1 MVSWHN
7 KIEKE
12 LLEHLKSGHVTP
24 FAPAM
29 GVPASERTIRAGVLR
44 GLLTDP
50 DVKRLHPPLVSLEGV
65 IIEGRLSLNGL
76 ECEVNLFLVGCVFR
90 EVLELSFAH
99 LPRLVLAK
107 SKLVGMEAAG
117 VRIDNGLDA
126 RFVECAG
133 TVRLSGARIG
143 GQTDFT
149 GARLV
154 SAERSALEADGF
166 RADGDLLLRTELRT
180 QAARADSEFCA
191 RAAEDAVRLI
201 GAQISGD
208 LDLIGAR
215 LEAERG
221 PALTA
226 ERVRV
231 GGSALFQAVKAAS
244 MLGDE
249 PAARDGVSVLVLK
262 GAVISGELSLDKAKI
277 SSAQAGALAADN
289 IRVGGDA
296 FLRNMRAIGSDPEGV
311 VRLLGAHVEGSL
323 KCHGG
328 VMASHSGNQCSLDL
342 RFATLHKALY
352 LKPDFLRAGSA
363 DKVNLD
369 GLKYAIDLPEA
380 MDRREWIAFLRAR
393 VPYAAQPYRQLADV
407 YKAAGREEDARRV
420 LIAQQDHLLASGND
434 IPPFEKFRLRA
445 LKITVG
451 YGYRMSRPLAG
462 LALTTVAAIAMV
474 VVSAATTD
482 AVRLTPVY
490 SNQVKASA
498 TAHPGGAGAQ
508 AAAERCTLVDQVGL
522 GIELSVPLI
531 NTTTRVRCNIIA
543 SSKVEQL
550 IVAAGWIFQVLGWM
564 FAALFAAGV
573 AKTIRED

>member
-7 KIEKE
+7 KIEKQ
-12 LLEHLKSGHVTP
+12 LLEHLKGRHVTT
-24 FAPAM
+24 FIPA
-29 GVPASERTIRAGVLR
+29 ADALDSERTIRAEVLR
-44 GLLTDP
+44 ALLTDP
-50 DVKRLHPPLVSLEGV
+50 DVERLHPPLVSIEGV
-65 IIEGRLSLNGL
+65 AIEGRLNLNGL
-76 ECEVNLFLVGCVFR
+76 DCKVNLFLVDCVFH

-99 LPRLVLAK
+99 LPRLVLAR
-107 SKLVGMEAAG
+107 SRLVGVDAAG

-126 RFVECAG
+126 RFVQCDG

-154 SAERSALEADGF
+154 SAEGSALEADGF
-166 RADGDLLLRTELRT
+166 RADGDLLLRAELHK
-180 QAARADSEFCA
+180 QAHVVSEFHA
-191 RAAEDAVRLI
+191 QAGEDAVRLI
-201 GAQISGD
+201 GAHISGD

-226 ERVRV
+226 ERVQV
-231 GGSALFQAVKAAS
+231 DGSAMFQAVKATS
-244 MLGDE
+244 MLGDVPVE
-249 PAARDGVSVLVLK
+249 RDGVSVLVLK
-262 GAVISGELSLDKAKI
+262 GAVIGGELSLDKAKI
-277 SSAQAGALAADN
+277 SSAQVGAVAADN

-296 FLRNMRAIGSDPEGV
+296 FLRNMNAIGTDPEGV
-311 VRLLGAHVEGSL
+311 IRLLGAHVDGSL

-328 VMASHSGNQCSLDL
+328 VIASRSGAQCILDL

-352 LKPDFLRAGSA
+352 LKPDFLRTGSE
-363 DKVNLD
+363 DKVSLD
-369 GLKYAIDLPEA
+369 GLKYAIDLPDA
-380 MDRREWIAFLRAR
+380 MDRREWIDFLRAR

-407 YKAAGREEDARRV
+407 YSAAGREEDARRV
-420 LIAQQDHLLASGND
+420 LIAQRDHLLVSGNY
-434 IPPFEKFRLRA
+434 ISPFEKFRLRA
-445 LKITVG
+445 LKVAVG

-462 LALTTVAAIAMV
+462 LALTAVSAIALV

-490 SNQVKASA
+490 SNQVKAAASA
-498 TAHPGGAGAQ
+498 RPAGPAD
-508 AAAERCTLVDQVGL
+508 ADPSALHCTLVDQIGL

-543 SSKVEQL
+543 SSKIEQL